1 MVEFDK
7 PFASYVYEAE
17 DLHGTEKLAAHL
29 ARQALPGTVIALD
42 GDLGAGK
49 TAFSQWFARHLG
61 VTDTVNSPTFTLI
74 KEYEG
79 RLPFY
84 HMDVYR
90 LSLEEAE
97 ELGLDEYFYGAGVSL
112 VEWASLI
119 EELLPANLLQIY
131 IETVSTTRGKCI
143 SKGGANPMK
152 RGCPPYKRMG
162 SPEDEQQLRTAAAA
176 AAFGV

>member
-1 MVEFDK
+1 MDWIFDK
-7 PFASYVYEAE
+7 SETGVQYKSH
-17 DLHGTEKLAAHL
+17 DLEGTEKLAAFL
-29 ARQALPGTVIALD
+29 AQRALPGTVIALD

-49 TAFSQWFARHLG
+49 TAFSQKFAKHLQ
-61 VTDTVNSPTFTLI
+61 VKDTVNSPTFTLI

-97 ELGLDEYFYGAGVSL
+97 ELGLDEYFYGQGVTL

-119 EELLPANLLQIY
+119 AEIMPPDVLYIY
-131 IETVSTTRGKCI
+131 IESAAGTERTFYL
-143 SKGGANPMK
+143 KGCGQPYEAWMNTLRENGA
-152 RGCPPYKRMG
+152 
-162 SPEDEQQLRTAAAA
+162 
-176 AAFGV
+176 

>member
-17 DLHGTEKLAAHL
+17 DLHGTEKLAAYL

-49 TAFSQWFARHLG
+49 TAFSQLFARHLG
-61 VTDTVNSPTFTLI
+61 VSDTVNSPTFTLI

-131 IETVSTTRGKCI
+131 IETVSATARKMHIKGRGE
-143 SKGGANPMK
+143 
-152 RGCPPYKRMG
+152 PYEAWV
-162 SPEDEQQLRTAAAA
+162 SVLQEN
-176 AAFGV
+176 GVS